1 MFFKNLKI
9 ISLVLTNIIFTYSVT
24 LASNNNDDCSN
35 SSYYI
40 KDIKVDLTKKSI
52 IEARK
57 LAEDKAKLF
66 GLKKLVNKLTIS
78 NKKIKFKN
86 LEVLQLVDYLKINS
100 EANSN
105 TRYVANFD
113 ICFNRKLIIEYFHK
127 NKIQYAETYRKPISI
142 LPVFKGPRGVII
154 WDEKDPW
161 YLKWKTE
168 IKSSEGLVKFSLTKG
183 SLKLSRRIRSN
194 LINVSNKDLISKLI
208 NLEKS
213 EELLVVIAEPILR
226 NDGKTFL
233 STYAKIYNKN
243 GILENTLYRN
253 KIPLKTTA
261 SIYNIDQ
268 TLLNQEVLNIK
279 NSIEK
284 NWKKDNLINP
294 SIINEVELI
303 IPISSYKSTK
313 LEAPLLF
320 NDKIIKVKSTD
331 GFLDEGVIQ
340 IEKEIIFYKKK
351 NSKNFEHLKRG
362 LLKSNSKIEY
372 NVNTTLTQKDI
383 TLWPFVLNTLKSLPF
398 VKEVKV
404 ISISTLKGMVIVKFI
419 GNKKTFFQGAKEKKM
434 IFKDFNSQQYILNSK
449 F

>member
-1 MFFKNLKI
+1 MFFENLKI
-9 ISLVLTNIIFTYSVT
+9 ISLVLTNIIFTYSVS
-24 LASNNNDDCSN
+24 LASNNDDCRN
-35 SSYYI
+35 SSYYV
-40 KDIKVDLTKKSI
+40 KNIKVDLTKKSI
-52 IEARK
+52 VEARK

-66 GLKKLVNKLTIS
+66 GLKKLVNKLTLR

-168 IKSSEGLVKFSLTKG
+168 IKSSEGLVTFSLAKG
-183 SLKLSRRIRSN
+183 NLKLSRRIRSN

-213 EELLVVIAEPILR
+213 EELLVVIAEPVLK

-243 GILENTLYRN
+243 GTLENTLYRN
-253 KIPLKTTA
+253 QTPLKTTA

-284 NWKKDNLINP
+284 NWKKDNLIN
-294 SIINEVELI
+294 SNIINEVELI
-303 IPISSYKSTK
+303 IPISSYKSTR
-313 LEAPLLF
+313 LEAPFLF

-331 GFLDEGVIQ
+331 RFLDEGVIE
-340 IEKEIIFYKKK
+340 IEKEVIFYKKK

-372 NVNTTLTQKDI
+372 NVNTILIQKDI

-404 ISISTLKGMVIVKFI
+404 ISISTLKGMVVVRFI
-419 GNKKTFFQGAKEKKM
+419 GNKKTFFQAAKEKKM

>member
-9 ISLVLTNIIFTYSVT
+9 ISLVLTNIIFSYSVS
-24 LASNNNDDCSN
+24 LASNNDDCRN
-35 SSYYI
+35 SSYYV
-40 KDIKVDLTKKSI
+40 KNIKVDLTKKSI
-52 IEARK
+52 VEARK

-66 GLKKLVNKLTIS
+66 GLKTLLNKLTLR

-161 YLKWKTE
+161 YLKWKTA
-168 IKSSEGLVKFSLTKG
+168 IKSSEGLVKFSLAKG
-183 SLKLSRRIRSN
+183 NLKLSRRIRSN

-213 EELLVVIAEPILR
+213 EELLVVIAEPVLK

-253 KIPLKTTA
+253 KTPLKTTT
-261 SIYNIDQ
+261 SLYNIDQ

-284 NWKKDNLINP
+284 NWKKDNLINS

-303 IPISSYKSTK
+303 IPISSYKSTR
-313 LEAPLLF
+313 LEAPFLF

-331 GFLDEGVIQ
+331 GFLDEGVIE
-340 IEKEIIFYKKK
+340 IEKEVIFYKKK

-372 NVNTTLTQKDI
+372 NVNTILIQKDI

-404 ISISTLKGMVIVKFI
+404 ISISTLKGMVVVRFI
-419 GNKKTFFQGAKEKKM
+419 GNKKTFFQAAKEKKM

>member
-9 ISLVLTNIIFTYSVT
+9 ISLVLTNIIFIYSVS
-24 LASNNNDDCSN
+24 LASNNDDCRN
-35 SSYYI
+35 SSYYV
-40 KDIKVDLTKKSI
+40 KNIKVDLTKKSI
-52 IEARK
+52 VEARK

-66 GLKKLVNKLTIS
+66 GLKKLVNKLTLR

-168 IKSSEGLVKFSLTKG
+168 IKSSEGLVKFSLAKG
-183 SLKLSRRIRSN
+183 NLKLSRRIRSN

-213 EELLVVIAEPILR
+213 EELLVVIAEPVLK

-243 GILENTLYRN
+243 GTLENTLYRN
-253 KIPLKTTA
+253 KTPLKTTA

-284 NWKKDNLINP
+284 NWKKDNLINS

-303 IPISSYKSTK
+303 IPISSYKSTT
-313 LEAPLLF
+313 LEAPFLF

-331 GFLDEGVIQ
+331 GFLDEGVIE
-340 IEKEIIFYKKK
+340 IEKEVIFYKKK

-372 NVNTTLTQKDI
+372 NVNTILIQKDI

-404 ISISTLKGMVIVKFI
+404 ISISTLKGMVVVRFI
-419 GNKKTFFQGAKEKKM
+419 GNKKTFFQAAKEKKM

>member
-9 ISLVLTNIIFTYSVT
+9 ISLVLTNIIFSYSVS
-24 LASNNNDDCSN
+24 LASNNDDCRN
-35 SSYYI
+35 SSYYV
-40 KDIKVDLTKKSI
+40 KNIKVDLTKKSI
-52 IEARK
+52 VEARK

-66 GLKKLVNKLTIS
+66 GLKKLLNKLTLR

-161 YLKWKTE
+161 YLKWKTA
-168 IKSSEGLVKFSLTKG
+168 IKSSEGLVKFSLAKG
-183 SLKLSRRIRSN
+183 NLKLSRRIRSN

-213 EELLVVIAEPILR
+213 EELLVVIAEPVLK

-253 KIPLKTTA
+253 KTPLKTTA

-284 NWKKDNLINP
+284 NWKKDNLINS

-303 IPISSYKSTK
+303 IPISSYKSTR
-313 LEAPLLF
+313 LEAPFLF

-331 GFLDEGVIQ
+331 GFLDEGVIE
-340 IEKEIIFYKKK
+340 IEKEVIFYKKK

-372 NVNTTLTQKDI
+372 NVNTILIQKDI

-404 ISISTLKGMVIVKFI
+404 ISISTLKGMVVVRFI
-419 GNKKTFFQGAKEKKM
+419 GNKKTFFQAAKEKKM

>member
-9 ISLVLTNIIFTYSVT
+9 ISLVLTNIIFTYSVS
-24 LASNNNDDCSN
+24 LASNNDDCRN
-35 SSYYI
+35 SSYYV
-40 KDIKVDLTKKSI
+40 KNIKVDLTKKSI
-52 IEARK
+52 VEARK

-66 GLKKLVNKLTIS
+66 GLKKLVNKLTLR

-86 LEVLQLVDYLKINS
+86 FEVLQLVDYLKINS

-113 ICFNRKLIIEYFHK
+113 ICFNRKLIIEYFHQ
-127 NKIQYAETYRKPISI
+127 NKIQYAETYRKTISI

-168 IKSSEGLVKFSLTKG
+168 IKSSEGLVKFSLAKG
-183 SLKLSRRIRSN
+183 NLKLSRRIRSN

-213 EELLVVIAEPILR
+213 EELLVVIAEPVLK

-243 GILENTLYRN
+243 GTLENTLYRN
-253 KIPLKTTA
+253 KTPLKTTA

-268 TLLNQEVLNIK
+268 TLLNKEVLNIK

-284 NWKKDNLINP
+284 NWKKDNLINS

-303 IPISSYKSTK
+303 IPISSYKSTT
-313 LEAPLLF
+313 LEAPFLF

-331 GFLDEGVIQ
+331 GFLDEGVIE
-340 IEKEIIFYKKK
+340 IEKEVIFYKRK

-372 NVNTTLTQKDI
+372 NVNTILIQKDI

-404 ISISTLKGMVIVKFI
+404 ISISTLKGMVVVRFI
-419 GNKKTFFQGAKEKKM
+419 GNKKTFFQAAKEKKM

>member
-9 ISLVLTNIIFTYSVT
+9 ISLVLTNIIFTYSVS
-24 LASNNNDDCSN
+24 LASNNDDCRN
-35 SSYYI
+35 SSYYV
-40 KDIKVDLTKKSI
+40 KNIKVDLTKKSI
-52 IEARK
+52 VEARK

-66 GLKKLVNKLTIS
+66 GLKKLVNKLTLR

-168 IKSSEGLVKFSLTKG
+168 IKSSEGLVKFSLAKG
-183 SLKLSRRIRSN
+183 NLKLSRRIRSN

-213 EELLVVIAEPILR
+213 EELLVVIAEPVLK

-253 KIPLKTTA
+253 KTPLKTTA

-284 NWKKDNLINP
+284 NWKKDNLINS

-303 IPISSYKSTK
+303 IPISSYKSTR
-313 LEAPLLF
+313 LEAPFLF

-331 GFLDEGVIQ
+331 RFLDEGVIE
-340 IEKEIIFYKKK
+340 IEKEVIFYKKK

-372 NVNTTLTQKDI
+372 NVNTILIQKDI

-404 ISISTLKGMVIVKFI
+404 ISISTLKGMVVVRFI
-419 GNKKTFFQGAKEKKM
+419 GNKKTFFQAAKEKKM

>member
-9 ISLVLTNIIFTYSVT
+9 ISLVLTNIIFTYSVS
-24 LASNNNDDCSN
+24 LASNNDDCRN
-35 SSYYI
+35 SSYYV
-40 KDIKVDLTKKSI
+40 KNIKVDLTKKSI
-52 IEARK
+52 VEARK

-66 GLKKLVNKLTIS
+66 GLKKLVNKLTLR

-168 IKSSEGLVKFSLTKG
+168 IKSSEGLVTFSLAKG
-183 SLKLSRRIRSN
+183 NLKLSRRIRSN

-213 EELLVVIAEPILR
+213 EELLVVIAEPVLK

-253 KIPLKTTA
+253 KTPLKTTA

-284 NWKKDNLINP
+284 NWKKDNLINS

-303 IPISSYKSTK
+303 IPISSYKSTR
-313 LEAPLLF
+313 LEAPFLF

-331 GFLDEGVIQ
+331 RFLDEGVIE
-340 IEKEIIFYKKK
+340 IEKEVIFYKKK
-351 NSKNFEHLKRG
+351 NSKNFEYLKRG
-362 LLKSNSKIEY
+362 LLKSNSKIQY
-372 NVNTTLTQKDI
+372 NVNTLLIQKDI
-383 TLWPFVLNTLKSLPF
+383 TSWPFVLNTLKSLPF

-404 ISISTLKGMVIVKFI
+404 ISISTLKGMVVVRFI
-419 GNKKTFFQGAKEKKM
+419 GNKKTFFQAAKEKKM

>member
-1 MFFKNLKI
+1 MLFKNLKI
-9 ISLVLTNIIFTYSVT
+9 LSLVLTTIIFTYSVSF
-24 LASNNNDDCSN
+24 ASNNDDCRN
-35 SSYYI
+35 SSYYV
-40 KDIKVDLTKKSI
+40 KNIKVDLTKKSI
-52 IEARK
+52 VEARK

-66 GLKKLVNKLTIS
+66 GLKKLLNKLTLR

-168 IKSSEGLVKFSLTKG
+168 IKSSEGLVKFSLAKG
-183 SLKLSRRIRSN
+183 NLKLSRRIRSN

-213 EELLVVIAEPILR
+213 EELLVVIAEPVLK

-253 KIPLKTTA
+253 KTPLKTTA
-261 SIYNIDQ
+261 SLYNIDQ

-284 NWKKDNLINP
+284 NWKKDNLINS

-303 IPISSYKSTK
+303 IPISSYKSTR
-313 LEAPLLF
+313 LEAPFLF

-331 GFLDEGVIQ
+331 GFLDEGVIE
-340 IEKEIIFYKKK
+340 IEKEVIFYKKK

-372 NVNTTLTQKDI
+372 NVNTILIQKDI

-404 ISISTLKGMVIVKFI
+404 IFISTLKGMVVVRFI
-419 GNKKTFFQGAKEKKM
+419 GNKKTFFQAAKEKKM

>member
-9 ISLVLTNIIFTYSVT
+9 ISLVLTNIIFTYSVSF
-24 LASNNNDDCSN
+24 ASNNDDCRN
-35 SSYYI
+35 SSYYV
-40 KDIKVDLTKKSI
+40 KNIKVDLTKKSI
-52 IEARK
+52 VEARK

-66 GLKKLVNKLTIS
+66 GLKKLVNKLTLR

-168 IKSSEGLVKFSLTKG
+168 IKSSEGLVKFSLAKG
-183 SLKLSRRIRSN
+183 NLKLSRRIRSN

-213 EELLVVIAEPILR
+213 EELLVVIAEPVLK

-253 KIPLKTTA
+253 KTPLKTTA

-284 NWKKDNLINP
+284 NWKKDNLINS

-303 IPISSYKSTK
+303 IPISSYKSTR
-313 LEAPLLF
+313 LEAPFLF

-331 GFLDEGVIQ
+331 GFLDEGVIE
-340 IEKEIIFYKKK
+340 IEKEVIFYKKK

-372 NVNTTLTQKDI
+372 NVNTILIQKDI

-404 ISISTLKGMVIVKFI
+404 ISISTLKGMVVVRFI
-419 GNKKTFFQGAKEKKM
+419 GNKKTFFQAAKEKKM

>member
-9 ISLVLTNIIFTYSVT
+9 ISLVLTNIIFTYSVS
-24 LASNNNDDCSN
+24 LASNNDDCRN
-35 SSYYI
+35 SSYYV
-40 KDIKVDLTKKSI
+40 KNIKVDLTKKSI
-52 IEARK
+52 VEARK

-66 GLKKLVNKLTIS
+66 GLKKLVNKLTLR

-168 IKSSEGLVKFSLTKG
+168 IKSSEGLVKFSLAKG
-183 SLKLSRRIRSN
+183 NLKLSRRIRSN

-213 EELLVVIAEPILR
+213 EELLVVIAEPVLK

-253 KIPLKTTA
+253 KTPLKTTA

-284 NWKKDNLINP
+284 NWKKDNLINS

-303 IPISSYKSTK
+303 IPISSYKSTT
-313 LEAPLLF
+313 LEAPFLF

-331 GFLDEGVIQ
+331 GFLDEGVIE
-340 IEKEIIFYKKK
+340 IEKEVIFYKKK

-372 NVNTTLTQKDI
+372 NVNTILIQKDI

-404 ISISTLKGMVIVKFI
+404 ISISTLKGMVVVRFI
-419 GNKKTFFQGAKEKKM
+419 GNKKTFFQAAKEKKM

>member
-9 ISLVLTNIIFTYSVT
+9 ISLVLTNIIFSYSLS
-24 LASNNNDDCSN
+24 LASNNDDCRN
-35 SSYYI
+35 SSYYV
-40 KDIKVDLTKKSI
+40 KNIKVDLTKKSI
-52 IEARK
+52 VEARK

-66 GLKKLVNKLTIS
+66 GLKKLLNKLTLR

-161 YLKWKTE
+161 YLKWKTA
-168 IKSSEGLVKFSLTKG
+168 IKSSEGLVKFSLAKG
-183 SLKLSRRIRSN
+183 NLKLSRRIRSN

-213 EELLVVIAEPILR
+213 EELLVVIAEPVLK

-253 KIPLKTTA
+253 KTPLKTTA
-261 SIYNIDQ
+261 SLYNIDQ

-284 NWKKDNLINP
+284 NWKKDNLINS

-303 IPISSYKSTK
+303 IPISSYKSTR
-313 LEAPLLF
+313 LEAPFLF

-331 GFLDEGVIQ
+331 GFLDEGVIE
-340 IEKEIIFYKKK
+340 IEKEVIFYKKK

-372 NVNTTLTQKDI
+372 NVNTILIQKDI

-404 ISISTLKGMVIVKFI
+404 ISISTLKGMVVVRFI
-419 GNKKTFFQGAKEKKM
+419 GNKKTFFQAAKEKKM

>member
-9 ISLVLTNIIFTYSVT
+9 ISLVLTNIIFTYSVS
-24 LASNNNDDCSN
+24 LASNNDDCRN
-35 SSYYI
+35 SSYYV
-40 KDIKVDLTKKSI
+40 KNIKVDLTKKSI
-52 IEARK
+52 VEARK

-66 GLKKLVNKLTIS
+66 GLKKLVNKLTLR
-78 NKKIKFKN
+78 NKKIKFKRS
-86 LEVLQLVDYLKINS
+86 EVLQLVDYLKINS

-168 IKSSEGLVKFSLTKG
+168 IKSSEGLVKFSLAKG
-183 SLKLSRRIRSN
+183 NLKLSRRIRSN

-213 EELLVVIAEPILR
+213 EELLVVIAEPVLK

-243 GILENTLYRN
+243 GTLENTLYRN
-253 KIPLKTTA
+253 KTPLKTTA

-284 NWKKDNLINP
+284 NWKKDNLINS

-303 IPISSYKSTK
+303 IPISSYKSTT
-313 LEAPLLF
+313 LEAPFLF

-331 GFLDEGVIQ
+331 GFLDEGVIE
-340 IEKEIIFYKKK
+340 IEKEVIFYKRK

-404 ISISTLKGMVIVKFI
+404 ISISTLKGMVVVRFI
-419 GNKKTFFQGAKEKKM
+419 GNKKTFFQAAKEKKM

>member
-9 ISLVLTNIIFTYSVT
+9 ISLVLTNIIFSYSVS
-24 LASNNNDDCSN
+24 LASNNDDCRN
-35 SSYYI
+35 SSYYV
-40 KDIKVDLTKKSI
+40 KNIKVDLTKKSI
-52 IEARK
+52 VEARK

-66 GLKKLVNKLTIS
+66 GLKKLVNKLTLR

-168 IKSSEGLVKFSLTKG
+168 IKSSEGLVKFSLAKG
-183 SLKLSRRIRSN
+183 NLKLSRRIRSN

-213 EELLVVIAEPILR
+213 EELLVVIAEPVLK

-253 KIPLKTTA
+253 KTPLKTTA

-284 NWKKDNLINP
+284 NWKKDNLINS

-303 IPISSYKSTK
+303 IPISSYKSTT
-313 LEAPLLF
+313 LEAPFLF

-331 GFLDEGVIQ
+331 GFLDEGVIE
-340 IEKEIIFYKKK
+340 IEKEVIFYKKK

-372 NVNTTLTQKDI
+372 NVNTILIQKDI

-404 ISISTLKGMVIVKFI
+404 ISISTLKGMVVVRFI
-419 GNKKTFFQGAKEKKM
+419 GNKKTFFQAAKEKKM
-434 IFKDFNSQQYILNSK
+434 IFKDFNSQQYILNTK

>member
-1 MFFKNLKI
+1 MFFKNLQI
-9 ISLVLTNIIFTYSVT
+9 ICLVLTNIIFTYSVSF
-24 LASNNNDDCSN
+24 ASNNDDCRN
-35 SSYYI
+35 SSYYV
-40 KDIKVDLTKKSI
+40 KNIKVDLTKKSI
-52 IEARK
+52 VEARK

-66 GLKKLVNKLTIS
+66 GLKKLVNKLTLR

-168 IKSSEGLVKFSLTKG
+168 IKSSEELVKFSLAKG

-194 LINVSNKDLISKLI
+194 LINVSSKDLISKLI

-213 EELLVVIAEPILR
+213 EELLVVIAEPVLK

-253 KIPLKTTA
+253 KTPLKTTA

-284 NWKKDNLINP
+284 NWKKDNLINS

-303 IPISSYKSTK
+303 IPISSYKSTT
-313 LEAPLLF
+313 LEAPFLF

-331 GFLDEGVIQ
+331 GFLDEGVIE

-351 NSKNFEHLKRG
+351 NSKNFEYLKRG
-362 LLKSNSKIEY
+362 LLKSNRKIEY

-404 ISISTLKGMVIVKFI
+404 ISISTLKGMVVVRFI
-419 GNKKTFFQGAKEKKM
+419 GNKKTFFQAAKEKKM
-434 IFKDFNSQQYILNSK
+434 IFKDFNSQQYILISK

>member
-9 ISLVLTNIIFTYSVT
+9 ISLVLTNIIFTYSVS
-24 LASNNNDDCSN
+24 LASNNDDCRN
-35 SSYYI
+35 SSYYV
-40 KDIKVDLTKKSI
+40 KNIKVDLTKKSI
-52 IEARK
+52 VEARK

-66 GLKKLVNKLTIS
+66 GLKKLVNKLTLR

-161 YLKWKTE
+161 YLKWKTA
-168 IKSSEGLVKFSLTKG
+168 IKSSEGLVKFSLAKG
-183 SLKLSRRIRSN
+183 NLKLSRRIRSN

-213 EELLVVIAEPILR
+213 EELLVVIAEPVLK

-253 KIPLKTTA
+253 KTPLKTTA
-261 SIYNIDQ
+261 SLYNIDQ

-284 NWKKDNLINP
+284 NWKKDNLINS

-303 IPISSYKSTK
+303 IPISSYKSTT
-313 LEAPLLF
+313 LEAPFLF

-331 GFLDEGVIQ
+331 GFLDEGVIE
-340 IEKEIIFYKKK
+340 IEKEVIFYKKK

-372 NVNTTLTQKDI
+372 NVNTILIQKDI

-404 ISISTLKGMVIVKFI
+404 ISISTLKGMVVVRFI
-419 GNKKTFFQGAKEKKM
+419 GNKKTFFQAAKEKKM

>member
-9 ISLVLTNIIFTYSVT
+9 ISLVLTNIIFSYSVS
-24 LASNNNDDCSN
+24 LASNNDDCRN
-35 SSYYI
+35 SSYYV
-40 KDIKVDLTKKSI
+40 KNIKVDLTKKSI
-52 IEARK
+52 VEARK

-66 GLKKLVNKLTIS
+66 GLKKLVNKLTLR
-78 NKKIKFKN
+78 NKKIKFKSS
-86 LEVLQLVDYLKINS
+86 EVLQLVDYLKINS

-168 IKSSEGLVKFSLTKG
+168 IKSSEGLVKFSLAKG
-183 SLKLSRRIRSN
+183 NLKLSRRIRSN

-213 EELLVVIAEPILR
+213 EELLVVIAEPVLK

-253 KIPLKTTA
+253 KTPLKTTA
-261 SIYNIDQ
+261 SLYNIDQ

-284 NWKKDNLINP
+284 NWKKDNLINS

-303 IPISSYKSTK
+303 IPITSYKSTR
-313 LEAPLLF
+313 LEAPFLF

-331 GFLDEGVIQ
+331 GFLDEGVIE
-340 IEKEIIFYKKK
+340 IEKEVIFYKKK
-351 NSKNFEHLKRG
+351 NSKNFEPLKRG

-372 NVNTTLTQKDI
+372 NVNTILIQKDI

-404 ISISTLKGMVIVKFI
+404 ISISTLKGMVVVRFI
-419 GNKKTFFQGAKEKKM
+419 GNKKTFFQAAKEKKM

>member
-9 ISLVLTNIIFTYSVT
+9 ISLVLTNIIFTSLVSF
-24 LASNNNDDCSN
+24 ASNNDDCRN
-35 SSYYI
+35 SSYYV
-40 KDIKVDLTKKSI
+40 KNIKVDLTKKSI

-66 GLKKLVNKLTIS
+66 GLKKLVNKLTLR

-168 IKSSEGLVKFSLTKG
+168 IKSSEELVKFSLAKG

-194 LINVSNKDLISKLI
+194 LINVSSKDLISKLI
-208 NLEKS
+208 KLEKS
-213 EELLVVIAEPILR
+213 EELLVVIAEPVLK

-233 STYAKIYNKN
+233 STYAKIYNKK
-243 GILENTLYRN
+243 GILQNTLYRN
-253 KIPLKTTA
+253 ETPLKTTA

-279 NSIEK
+279 KSIEK
-284 NWKKDNLINP
+284 NWKKNNLINP

-303 IPISSYKSTK
+303 IPISTYKSTK

-331 GFLDEGVIQ
+331 GFLNEGVLK

-351 NSKNFEHLKRG
+351 NSKSFEYLKRG

-372 NVNTTLTQKDI
+372 NLNTILTQKDI

-404 ISISTLKGMVIVKFI
+404 ISISSLKGRVIVNFI
-419 GNKKTFFQGAKEKKM
+419 GNKKTFFQAAKEKKM
-434 IFKDFNSQQYILNSK
+434 IFKDFNSQQYILISK

>member
-168 IKSSEGLVKFSLTKG
+168 IKSSEGLVKFSLAKG
-183 SLKLSRRIRSN
+183 SLKLSRIIRSN
-194 LINVSNKDLISKLI
+194 LINVSNNDLISKLI
-208 NLEKS
+208 NLENS
-213 EELLVVIAEPILR
+213 EELLVVIAEPVLK

-253 KIPLKTTA
+253 QTPLKTTA

-284 NWKKDNLINP
+284 NWKKDNLINS

-303 IPISSYKSTK
+303 IPISSYKSTR
-313 LEAPLLF
+313 LEAPFLF

-331 GFLDEGVIQ
+331 GFLDEGVIE
-340 IEKEIIFYKKK
+340 IEKEVIFYKKK

>member
-9 ISLVLTNIIFTYSVT
+9 ISLVLTNIIFSYSVS
-24 LASNNNDDCSN
+24 LASNNDDCRN
-35 SSYYI
+35 SSYYV
-40 KDIKVDLTKKSI
+40 KNIKVDLTKKSI
-52 IEARK
+52 VEARK

-66 GLKKLVNKLTIS
+66 GLKKLLNKLTLR

-168 IKSSEGLVKFSLTKG
+168 IKSSEELVKFSLAKG

-194 LINVSNKDLISKLI
+194 LINVSSKDLISKLI

-213 EELLVVIAEPILR
+213 EELLVVIAEPVLK

-253 KIPLKTTA
+253 KTPLKTTA
-261 SIYNIDQ
+261 SLYNIDQ

-284 NWKKDNLINP
+284 NWKKDNLINS

-303 IPISSYKSTK
+303 IPISSYKSTR
-313 LEAPLLF
+313 LEAPFLF

-331 GFLDEGVIQ
+331 SFLDEGVIE
-340 IEKEIIFYKKK
+340 IEKEVIFYKKK

-372 NVNTTLTQKDI
+372 NVNTILIQKDI

-404 ISISTLKGMVIVKFI
+404 IFISTLKGMVVVRFI
-419 GNKKTFFQGAKEKKM
+419 GNKKTFFQAAKEKKM

>member
-9 ISLVLTNIIFTYSVT
+9 ISLVLTNIIFSYSVS
-24 LASNNNDDCSN
+24 LASNNDDCRN
-35 SSYYI
+35 SSYYV
-40 KDIKVDLTKKSI
+40 KNIKVDLTKKSI
-52 IEARK
+52 VEARK

-66 GLKKLVNKLTIS
+66 GLKKLVNKLTLR

-168 IKSSEGLVKFSLTKG
+168 IKSSEGLVKFSLAKG
-183 SLKLSRRIRSN
+183 NLKLSRRIRSN

-213 EELLVVIAEPILR
+213 EELLVVIAEPVLK

-253 KIPLKTTA
+253 KTPLKTTA

-284 NWKKDNLINP
+284 NWKKDNLINS

-303 IPISSYKSTK
+303 IPISSYKSTR
-313 LEAPLLF
+313 LEAPFLF

-331 GFLDEGVIQ
+331 GFLDEGVIE
-340 IEKEIIFYKKK
+340 IEKEVIFYKKK

-372 NVNTTLTQKDI
+372 NVNTILTQKDI

-404 ISISTLKGMVIVKFI
+404 ISISTLKGMVVVRFI
-419 GNKKTFFQGAKEKKM
+419 GNKKTFFQAAKEKKM

>member
-9 ISLVLTNIIFTYSVT
+9 ISLVLTIIIFTYSVS
-24 LASNNNDDCSN
+24 LASNNDDCRN

-40 KDIKVDLTKKSI
+40 KNIKVDLTKKSI
-52 IEARK
+52 VEARK

-66 GLKKLVNKLTIS
+66 GLKTLLNKLTLR

-168 IKSSEGLVKFSLTKG
+168 IKSSEGLVKFSLAKG
-183 SLKLSRRIRSN
+183 NLKLSRRIRSN

-213 EELLVVIAEPILR
+213 EELLVVIAEPVLK

-253 KIPLKTTA
+253 KTPLKTTA
-261 SIYNIDQ
+261 SLYNIDQ

-284 NWKKDNLINP
+284 NWKKDNLINS

-303 IPISSYKSTK
+303 IPISSYKSTR
-313 LEAPLLF
+313 LEAPFLF

-331 GFLDEGVIQ
+331 GFLDEGVIE
-340 IEKEIIFYKKK
+340 IEKEVIFYKKK

-372 NVNTTLTQKDI
+372 NVNTILIQKDI

-404 ISISTLKGMVIVKFI
+404 ISISTLKGMVVVRFI
-419 GNKKTFFQGAKEKKM
+419 GNKKTFFQAAKEKKM

>member
-9 ISLVLTNIIFTYSVT
+9 ISLVLTNIIFTYSVS
-24 LASNNNDDCSN
+24 LASNNDDCRN
-35 SSYYI
+35 SSYYV
-40 KDIKVDLTKKSI
+40 KNIKVDLTKKSI
-52 IEARK
+52 VEARK

-66 GLKKLVNKLTIS
+66 GLKKLVNKLTLR

-168 IKSSEGLVKFSLTKG
+168 IKSSEGLVTFSLAKG
-183 SLKLSRRIRSN
+183 NLKLSRRIRSN

-213 EELLVVIAEPILR
+213 EELLVVIAEPVLK

-253 KIPLKTTA
+253 KTPLKTTA

-284 NWKKDNLINP
+284 NWKKNNLINP
-294 SIINEVELI
+294 NIINEVELI
-303 IPISSYKSTK
+303 IPISSYKSTR
-313 LEAPLLF
+313 LEAPFLF

-331 GFLDEGVIQ
+331 GFLDEGVIE
-340 IEKEIIFYKKK
+340 IEKEVIFYKKK

-362 LLKSNSKIEY
+362 LLKSNSKIQY
-372 NVNTTLTQKDI
+372 NVNTLLIQKDI
-383 TLWPFVLNTLKSLPF
+383 TSWPFVLNTLKSLPF

-404 ISISTLKGMVIVKFI
+404 ISISTLKGMVVVRFI
-419 GNKKTFFQGAKEKKM
+419 GNKKTFFQAAKEKKM

>member
-9 ISLVLTNIIFTYSVT
+9 ISLVLTNIIFTYSVS
-24 LASNNNDDCSN
+24 LASNNDDCRN
-35 SSYYI
+35 SSYYV
-40 KDIKVDLTKKSI
+40 KNIKVDLTKKSI
-52 IEARK
+52 VEARK

-66 GLKKLVNKLTIS
+66 GLKKLVNKLTLR

-161 YLKWKTE
+161 YLKWKTA
-168 IKSSEGLVKFSLTKG
+168 IKSSEGLVKFSLAKG
-183 SLKLSRRIRSN
+183 NLKLSRRIRSN

-213 EELLVVIAEPILR
+213 EELLVVIAEPVLK

-253 KIPLKTTA
+253 KTPLKTTA
-261 SIYNIDQ
+261 SLYNIDQ

-284 NWKKDNLINP
+284 NWKKDNLINS

-303 IPISSYKSTK
+303 IPISSYKSTR
-313 LEAPLLF
+313 LEAPFLF

-331 GFLDEGVIQ
+331 RFLDEGVIE
-340 IEKEIIFYKKK
+340 IEKEVIFYKKK

-372 NVNTTLTQKDI
+372 NVNTILIQKDI

-404 ISISTLKGMVIVKFI
+404 ISISTLKGMVVVRFI
-419 GNKKTFFQGAKEKKM
+419 GNKKTFFQAAKEKKM

>member
-9 ISLVLTNIIFTYSVT
+9 ISLVLTNIIFSSSVSF
-24 LASNNNDDCSN
+24 ASNNDDCRN
-35 SSYYI
+35 SSYYV
-40 KDIKVDLTKKSI
+40 KNIKVDLTKKSI
-52 IEARK
+52 VEARK

-66 GLKKLVNKLTIS
+66 GLKKLVNKLTLR

-86 LEVLQLVDYLKINS
+86 FEVLQLVDYLKINS

-168 IKSSEGLVKFSLTKG
+168 IKSSEGLVKFSLAKG
-183 SLKLSRRIRSN
+183 NLKLSRRIRSN

-213 EELLVVIAEPILR
+213 EELLVVIAEPVLK

-253 KIPLKTTA
+253 KTPLKTTA

-284 NWKKDNLINP
+284 NWKKDNLINS

-303 IPISSYKSTK
+303 IPISSYKSTR
-313 LEAPLLF
+313 LEAPFLF

-331 GFLDEGVIQ
+331 GFLDEGVIE
-340 IEKEIIFYKKK
+340 IEKEVIFYKKK

-372 NVNTTLTQKDI
+372 NVNTILIQKDI

-404 ISISTLKGMVIVKFI
+404 ISISTLKGMVVVRFI
-419 GNKKTFFQGAKEKKM
+419 GNKKTFFQAAKEKKM

>member
-9 ISLVLTNIIFTYSVT
+9 ISLVLTNIIFTYSVS
-24 LASNNNDDCSN
+24 LASNNDDCRN
-35 SSYYI
+35 SSYYV
-40 KDIKVDLTKKSI
+40 KNIKVDLTKKSI
-52 IEARK
+52 VEARK

-66 GLKKLVNKLTIS
+66 GLKKLVNKLTLR

-168 IKSSEGLVKFSLTKG
+168 IKSSEGLVTFSLAKG
-183 SLKLSRRIRSN
+183 NLKLSRRIRSN

-213 EELLVVIAEPILR
+213 EELLVVIAEPVLK

-253 KIPLKTTA
+253 KTPLKTTA

-284 NWKKDNLINP
+284 NWKKDNLINS

-303 IPISSYKSTK
+303 IPISSYKSTR
-313 LEAPLLF
+313 LEAPFLF

-331 GFLDEGVIQ
+331 RFLDEGVIE
-340 IEKEIIFYKKK
+340 IEKEVIFYKKK

-372 NVNTTLTQKDI
+372 NVNTILIQKDI

-404 ISISTLKGMVIVKFI
+404 ISISTLKGMVVVRFI
-419 GNKKTFFQGAKEKKM
+419 GNKKTFFQAAKEKKM

>member
-9 ISLVLTNIIFTYSVT
+9 ISLVLTNIIFTYSVS
-24 LASNNNDDCSN
+24 LASNNDDCRN
-35 SSYYI
+35 SSYYV
-40 KDIKVDLTKKSI
+40 KNIKVDLTKKSI

-66 GLKKLVNKLTIS
+66 GLKKLVNKLTLR

-86 LEVLQLVDYLKINS
+86 FEVLQLVDYLKINS

-161 YLKWKTE
+161 YLKWKTA
-168 IKSSEGLVKFSLTKG
+168 IKSSEGLVKFSLAKG
-183 SLKLSRRIRSN
+183 NLKLSRRIRSN

-213 EELLVVIAEPILR
+213 EELLVVIAEPVLK

-253 KIPLKTTA
+253 KTPLKTTA

-284 NWKKDNLINP
+284 NWKKDNLINS

-303 IPISSYKSTK
+303 IPISSYKSTT
-313 LEAPLLF
+313 LEAPFLF

-331 GFLDEGVIQ
+331 GFLDEGVIE
-340 IEKEIIFYKKK
+340 IEKEVIFYKRK

-372 NVNTTLTQKDI
+372 NVNTILIQKDI
-383 TLWPFVLNTLKSLPF
+383 SLWPFALNTLKSLPF

-404 ISISTLKGMVIVKFI
+404 ISISTLKGMVVVRFI
-419 GNKKTFFQGAKEKKM
+419 GNKKTFFQAAKEKKM